1 MERSGI
7 GQIAG
12 RRRPPAQH
20 WGLLVPGHGWIMEV
34 SKSNTTPTMTGH
46 TNDTLNDDTINAL
59 LQNGFF
65 EGIPIAAELLANAA
79 MILERARHLKVGPYE
94 RGEARDGQANG
105 FKSRGLQTSFGKL
118 SLNVPQVRGS
128 SEPFQTSLFEKGSRT
143 DRALKIAIAE
153 MYLQGVSTR
162 RVTTVM
168 EKLCGMEVTSC
179 QVSRLTAELDV
190 QFDQWRARSLPEIAF
205 LIVDATYIKVRV
217 DGAVRDCAVLSAIGV
232 RRSDGRRMALGLSA
246 AISEAEP
253 HWRAFL
259 NSLKARGIGIPDQV
273 TSDAHE
279 GLKAALRATL
289 PSTPWQRCQF
299 HLQQNAQAYVP
310 QIAMRIQVAA
320 DIRSI
325 FNSQDLPHA
334 QASLENMVAKY
345 SKTAPVLASWMETAI
360 PEGLTVMLLADPLR
374 KRLRT
379 SNMCESLNRQI
390 KRRTRVAGLFPN
402 ESSIVRL
409 VTAVLMET
417 SEEWETGK
425 CFLTLTA
432 PHTLKTIPH

>member
-1 MERSGI
+1 
-7 GQIAG
+7 
-12 RRRPPAQH
+12 
-20 WGLLVPGHGWIMEV
+20 
-34 SKSNTTPTMTGH
+34 MTGH
-46 TNDTLNDDTINAL
+46 TNNTLANDTINTL
-59 LQNGFF
+59 LQNGIF
-65 EGIPIAAELLANAA
+65 EGMPLIAEMLANAA
-79 MILERARHLKVGPYE
+79 MILERTHHLKVGAYE
-94 RGEARDGQANG
+94 RSEVRDGQSNG
-105 FKSRGLQTSFGKL
+105 FKPKGLQTSFGKL

-128 SEPFQTSLFEKGSRT
+128 SELFHSSLFETGSRT
-143 DRALKIAIAE
+143 DRALKVAIAE

-179 QVSRLTAELDV
+179 QVSRLTSDLDL
-190 QFDQWRARSLPEIAF
+190 QFEQWRTRPLPQIAF
-205 LIVDATYIKVRV
+205 LILDATYIKVRV
-217 DGAVRDCAVLSAIGV
+217 DGAVRDCAVFTAIGI
-232 RRSDGRRMALGLSA
+232 RRSDGKRMALGVSA

-253 HWRAFL
+253 HWRDFI
-259 NSLKARGIGIPDQV
+259 NSLKARGIGIPDMV

-310 QIAMRIQVAA
+310 QLAMRASVAA

-325 FNSQDLPHA
+325 FNSQDLAHA
-334 QASLENMVAKY
+334 EERLAQLVVKYEKTAASL
-345 SKTAPVLASWMETAI
+345 SKWMETAI
-360 PEGLTVMLLADPLR
+360 PQGLTVMLLAEPLR

-379 SNMCESLNRQI
+379 SNMCENLNHQI

-402 ESSIVRL
+402 ENSVLRL
-409 VTAVLMET
+409 VTAILMET

-425 CFLTLTA
+425 SYLTLTA
-432 PHTLKTIPH
+432 PHSLEITHN